1 VAVVLGCN
9 NFRVIDLGVMTP
21 CSKILETAKE
31 HNADIIGL
39 SGLITPSLDEMVFV
53 AKEMEKQKMRT
64 PLLIGGATTSKMH
77 TAVKIAPQYSNTAI
91 HVLDASRTVPICQSL
106 MGRETAIDLGDEIKE
121 EYAEMRDEFYAG
133 LQDRVYLSLD
143 KARDRKLHV
152 DWNMPEN
159 IPHTPN
165 LIGDKVIDNV
175 SIEELVPYIDWN
187 PFFQTW
193 QLRGRYPNRGYPKI
207 FNDQTVGEEA
217 KKLHNDAMKM
227 LEEIGRDKSLQMK
240 GIVGFYPANSVGD
253 DIEVYSDNSRS
264 KTTHTFYTL
273 RQQAEKDTD
282 DPYLALSDF
291 IAPKGSAK
299 DYIGMFACSAF
310 GLDGLSKKYLDQ
322 NDDYSNIMAAA
333 LADRLAE
340 AMAELLHVQTRK
352 EFWGYADNE
361 NLSQDDL
368 LKVKYQGIRPAPG
381 YPSQPDH
388 TEKRT
393 MWDLMD
399 IEKKTG
405 IQLTESLAMM
415 PASSVSG
422 LYFAGKCSQ
431 YFSVGKITS
440 DQVKEYAE
448 RKKEPVEEVE
458 RWLAPTLSYE
468 P

>member
-1 VAVVLGCN
+1 
-9 NFRVIDLGVMTP
+9 
-21 CSKILETAKE
+21 
-31 HNADIIGL
+31 
-39 SGLITPSLDEMVFV
+39 
-53 AKEMEKQKMRT
+53 
-64 PLLIGGATTSKMH
+64 
-77 TAVKIAPQYSNTAI
+77 
-91 HVLDASRTVPICQSL
+91 
-106 MGRETAIDLGDEIKE
+106 
-121 EYAEMRDEFYAG
+121 
-133 LQDRVYLSLD
+133 
-143 KARDRKLHV
+143 
-152 DWNMPEN
+152 
-159 IPHTPN
+159 
-165 LIGDKVIDNV
+165 
-175 SIEELVPYIDWN
+175 
-187 PFFQTW
+187 
-193 QLRGRYPNRGYPKI
+193 
-207 FNDQTVGEEA
+207 
-217 KKLHNDAMKM
+217 MKM
-227 LEEIGRDKSLQMK
+227 LGEIGRDKSLQMK

-291 IAPKGSAK
+291 IAPKDSAN

-310 GLDGLSKKYLDQ
+310 GLEGLSKKYLDQ

-352 EFWGYADNE
+352 DFWGYADTE

-393 MWDLMD
+393 MWELMD

-405 IQLTESLAMM
+405 IELTESLAMM

-422 LYFAGKCSQ
+422 LYFAGMCSQ

-440 DQVKEYAE
+440 DQCQEYAE
-448 RKKEPVEEVE
+448 RKKEPLEEVE